1 MLRSAHELSRD
12 EKAFQPCSQDKGTVR
27 GLLEAAQRK
36 TQDAL
41 LAANSLD
48 TRVEANYDACF
59 NIALAVL
66 NAQGWKGKSVSGHHR
81 FALEA
86 ACSAIGTSEGLY
98 DRVDAIR
105 DVRNLKYTGAS
116 RTQRD
121 LDFSMTVLEEF
132 STLAVVWLQKT
143 HPALLQP

>member
-1 MLRSAHELSRD
+1 MLRSAQQLSLDQR
-12 EKAFQPCSQDKGTVR
+12 AFHQCPQDKGTVR

-41 LAANSLD
+41 LAENSLD

-66 NAQGWKGKSVSGHHR
+66 NAQGWKSKSIEGHHR

-86 ACSAIGTSEGLY
+86 ACSAIGASDGLY
-98 DRVDAIR
+98 ERVDAIR

-116 RTQRD
+116 RTKRD
-121 LDFSMTVLEEF
+121 LDFSKKVQEEF
-132 STLAVVWLQKT
+132 SGLAVEWLQAT
-143 HPALLQP
+143 HLPLLQP